1 MMPQG
6 SLSIVNYQ
14 LSIKYITIMK
24 KLSLLLLAAAFG
36 SMSASAQFSLSGRI
50 DGMPD
55 SLRVTV
61 VNVENPEMSKLI
73 CEVSPKGGAFTL
85 ASDSLVRPTLCELR
99 VMRKHPKSGRFLSL
113 YSTRFLASAT
123 AMQVAP
129 VSMDALEAASKEHRT
144 EQAFKISGGQAQA
157 DWNEFQEATFELER
171 AERLADYKEAEIYF
185 ATRDNKDSVRKYRDI
200 QKEAER
206 KLYRTRMDFTR
217 RHPQSMAAAYW
228 MNQYI
233 RTYFV
238 RAADELKEMAELV
251 QACPDTAR
259 VNRVNRDLDIALRYA
274 LEQPYTDFDLTLADG
289 RKSRLSALIPA
300 EAQYTMIDFWAS
312 WCGPC
317 RAAIPHVKELAAQYG
332 ARLGLLSVSVDQ
344 KEADWRKAMGEEKM
358 TWTQGWLDKE
368 QMDKPANAYALISI
382 PRLILIDSEGR
393 IVVSTYLPDEIT
405 EYIQKNITL

>member
-1 MMPQG
+1 
-6 SLSIVNYQ
+6 
-14 LSIKYITIMK
+14 MK
-24 KLSLLLLAAAFG
+24 KLLLLLLAALGG

-61 VNVENPEMSKLI
+61 VNMENPDKQKLI
-73 CEVSPKGGAFTL
+73 CETFPKSGAFML

-238 RAADELKEMAELV
+238 RAADELKEMAALV

>member
-1 MMPQG
+1 MPQG

-14 LSIKYITIMK
+14 LSIKCITIMK
-24 KLSLLLLAAAFG
+24 KLLLLLLAALGG

-61 VNVENPEMSKLI
+61 VNMENPDKQKLI
-73 CEVSPKGGAFTL
+73 CETFPKSGAFML

-99 VMRKHPKSGRFLSL
+99 ISRKSPKNGRYYTL
-113 YSTRFLASAT
+113 YSARFMASSA
-123 AMQVAP
+123 AMTLQP
-129 VSMDALEAASKEHRT
+129 TSMDTLESASKDSRT
-144 EQAFKISGGQAQA
+144 EQAFRVSGGQAQV
-157 DWNEFQEATFELER
+157 DWNAFQKATFELER
-171 AERLADYKEAEIYF
+171 AERLAGYKEAEIYF

-206 KLYRTRMDFTR
+206 KLYRARMDFTR

-238 RAADELKEMAELV
+238 RTADELKEMAALV

-358 TWTQGWLDKE
+358 TWAQGWLDKE

-382 PRLILIDSEGR
+382 PRLILIDREGR
-393 IVVSTYLPDEIT
+393 IVCSTNLPDEIT
-405 EYIQKNITL
+405 EYLQKHITQ

>member
-1 MMPQG
+1 
-6 SLSIVNYQ
+6 
-14 LSIKYITIMK
+14 MK

-36 SMSASAQFSLSGRI
+36 SLPVSAQFRLSGHI
-50 DGMPD
+50 GGMPD
-55 SLRVTV
+55 SLRLAV
-61 VNVENPEMSKLI
+61 VNVENPDNTRLI
-73 CEVSPKGGAFTL
+73 CTTYPTDGAFTL
-85 ASDSLVRPTLCELR
+85 MSDSLTQPTVCELR
-99 VMRKHPKSGRFLSL
+99 LQRHAPKMERFTTLCSA
-113 YSTRFLASAT
+113 RFVASAHP
-123 AMQVAP
+123 MQLEP
-129 VSMDALEAASKEHRT
+129 TTMKALEDASDDYRT
-144 EQAFKISGGQAQA
+144 EQAMRITGGEAQEGWNTYLNEVFETERAAKLAGYKQAQV
-157 DWNEFQEATFELER
+157 
-171 AERLADYKEAEIYF
+171 YF
-185 ATRDNKDSVRKYRDI
+185 DTNNNPDSVRKYRI
-200 QKEAER
+200 LEKEANAR
-206 KLYRTRMDFTR
+206 LLQARVDFAR
-217 RHPQSMAAAYW
+217 RHPASIPAAYW

-238 RAADELKEMAELV
+238 HTADELKEMAALV

-358 TWTQGWLDKE
+358 TWTQGWFDKE

-382 PRLILIDSEGR
+382 PRLILIDREGR
-393 IVVSTYLPDEIT
+393 IVCSTNLPDEIT
-405 EYIQKNITL
+405 EYLQKHITQ